1 MVKKPK
7 QFLSSRW
14 LISSQLNVD
23 FVFLQSIPN
32 PLSLF
37 VHLSS
42 LLLRS
47 VELMPSKW
55 GLVMDRLLVLSR
67 RFSDSL
73 SKVQVF
79 LWRLLEL
86 HILKMVAFFSVWVAL
101 DEVKAGGDGCCV
113 REMTETNCTHMIL
126 FVSIWV
132 YWLWPLFVRSRLW
145 WTWSWWCCGL
155 WRCPTVA
162 SGPWH
167 PVFLQSGCVSSSC
180 VRCCTSSVSSTLLS
194 TPVPVTR

>member
-1 MVKKPK
+1 MLKMPK

-42 LLLRS
+42 LLLHS

-126 FVSIWV
+126 DLFLYGCIDCDLCLSEAVCDEPGLGGVVVS
-132 YWLWPLFVRSRLW
+132 
-145 WTWSWWCCGL
+145 GD
-155 WRCPTVA
+155 A
-162 SGPWH
+162 
-167 PVFLQSGCVSSSC
+167 LQSLQAHGI
-180 VRCCTSSVSSTLLS
+180 LS
-194 TPVPVTR
+194 FYSLGVCHHRV